1 MAVAERERTRA
12 HERLDALAA
21 ADLGPEEACRAA
33 IDVLRRAVG
42 FGRWCWPLTDP
53 GSALA
58 TSGIAEF
65 DLWPELPKLA
75 ALEEHGDVT
84 RKPRLALAP
93 RASVALS
100 AETAGNLARS
110 RRWREC
116 LQPYGIGDELMTVCR
131 DRHGCWGSVELMRDS
146 DDRPF
151 HEDDA
156 AYLDRLSPT
165 LGTLL
170 RRSQR
175 RAWQDDAEPPPPLA
189 PATLILDA
197 DLRPVSWT
205 AAFRDW
211 LAELSP
217 TGMLPP
223 AVYELG
229 TRVLTPDEEAS
240 GLPATVRIRTGL
252 GRLAT
257 LEAAPL
263 EGAGSGHVVV
273 TVRAASAHEV
283 FDLLCLT
290 YDLTRRERQLVA
302 FVLEGLGTKELAQG
316 LCISPYTVQDHLK
329 SIFGKTGVRS
339 RRELVSRLAG
349 RA

>member
-1 MAVAERERTRA
+1 MAVSERERTRA
-12 HERLDALAA
+12 RERLETLAA
-21 ADLGPEEACRAA
+21 ADLEPEEACRAA

-53 GSALA
+53 GSGLS
-58 TSGIAEF
+58 TFGFAEF
-65 DLWPELPKLA
+65 DLWAEVPRIA

-84 RKPRLALAP
+84 SKPRLALSP
-93 RASVALS
+93 RASATLS
-100 AETAGNLARS
+100 AETGGNLARS

-116 LQPYGIGDELMTVCR
+116 LQPYGVGDELMTLCR

-146 DDRPF
+146 DDPPF
-151 HEDDA
+151 EEDDA
-156 AYLDRLSPT
+156 DFLDRLSPT

-175 RAWQDDAEPPPPLA
+175 RSWQAEAPPAPPLA
-189 PATLILDA
+189 PATVILDGE
-197 DLRPVSWT
+197 LRPVSWT
-205 AAFRDW
+205 AAFREW

-217 TGMLPP
+217 AGMLLP

-229 TRVLTPDEEAS
+229 TRVLTPSDEAS
-240 GLPATVRIRTGL
+240 GLPASVRIRTQL

-263 EGAGSGHVVV
+263 EGAATGHVVV
-273 TVRAASAHEV
+273 TVREASADEV
-283 FDLLCLT
+283 FDLLCMT
-290 YDLTRRERQLVA
+290 YDLTRRERQLAA
-302 FVLEGLGTKELAQG
+302 FVLEGLGTKQLAQS

-329 SIFGKTGVRS
+329 AVFGKTGVRS